1 MKRFFL
7 MVALLVAGSCI
18 SMAANAADV
27 SGSALNPESAV
38 QPESAPIESSTP
50 VTPQG
55 TVRGIYWW
63 AEPDPA
69 ALGSLGDFK
78 IDVVAFRLGRLIF
91 DSASSGIAWKDGLD
105 VSKLTGFPAE
115 IRFRPIV
122 ETDARF
128 WNAVTPDDVRSF
140 FRTNI
145 GPALQ
150 QAGMSLSAIE
160 VKVDDDV
167 SSVAAPL
174 DQFLTSVQTDGLPAP
189 VVLGAEANSLA
200 GLPESGDGAPFRNIP
215 GIVVYFTEQDMSGI
229 SPRIADRAWVDAAS
243 ARLNALGTPFII
255 VVPVYSRALVYRGR
269 GEPTVVPSID
279 REKLTAVSD
288 VRAMGAAGTEYVL
301 KSDLADSPLKAGD
314 RVLVLESLKQLD
326 IKKLFEELPS
336 LAPKLAEVDL
346 FRFPL
351 VPGFDPAPAEVLA
364 QVGWTGQAPAVAP
377 TGAPANGKSP
387 DKQKYDRGQQF
398 IMIATFVLMFLLMLR
413 LMGKG
418 KHGKTAG
425 GGTGDAGGK

>member
-1 MKRFFL
+1 
-7 MVALLVAGSCI
+7 
-18 SMAANAADV
+18 
-27 SGSALNPESAV
+27 
-38 QPESAPIESSTP
+38 
-50 VTPQG
+50 
-55 TVRGIYWW
+55 
-63 AEPDPA
+63 
-69 ALGSLGDFK
+69 LGSLGDFK
-78 IDVVAFRLGRLIF
+78 IDVVAFRLGRLIL
-91 DSASSGIAWKDGLD
+91 DRASGGIAWEDGLD
-105 VSKLTGFPAE
+105 VSKLRGFPAE

-128 WNAVTPDDVRSF
+128 WSAVSSDDVRSF

-145 GPALQ
+145 GLALQ

-160 VKVDDDV
+160 VKVDGDV

-174 DQFLTSVQTDGLPAP
+174 NQFLSLVQTDGLPAP
-189 VVLGAEANSLA
+189 MVLGAEANSLSGMA
-200 GLPESGDGAPFRNIP
+200 ESGEETPFQNVP

-243 ARLNALGTPFII
+243 ARLNALGIPFTV
-255 VVPVYSRALVYRGR
+255 VVPVYNRALVYRGR

-288 VRAMGAAGTEYVL
+288 VRTMGAAGTEYVL

-326 IKKLFEELPS
+326 VKKLFEELPS

-351 VPGFDPAPAEVLA
+351 VPGFDPPPGEVLA
-364 QVGWTGQAPAVAP
+364 QVGWVGQAPQVAP

-387 DKQKYDRGQQF
+387 DKQKYDKGQQF
-398 IMIATFVLMFLLMLR
+398 IMIAVFVLMFLLMLR

-418 KHGKTAG
+418 QQGKTAG
-425 GGTGDAGGK
+425 GGTGNAGGK